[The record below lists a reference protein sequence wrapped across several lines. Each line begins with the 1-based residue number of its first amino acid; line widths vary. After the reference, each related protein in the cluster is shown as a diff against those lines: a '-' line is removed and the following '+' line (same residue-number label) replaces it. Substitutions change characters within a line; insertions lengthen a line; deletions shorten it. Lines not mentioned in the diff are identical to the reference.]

1 MHSMTGFGRAEHAT
15 STLAARVEA
24 SSVNRKQGEIVVQ
37 LPRCYNELEADIRK
51 LALEKLSRGRVSIS
65 IQIEQSEGATS
76 PIQINTQR
84 ARALEAAFTELS
96 TAIDRPVQPSSADF
110 LRTPEILSFDQEQ
123 ASAEEAIAAVIPAV
137 TEALD
142 NMIAMRASE
151 GKHLHD
157 DTKSRLTI
165 LEKITSQIS
174 THAPSVVQ
182 RYREQ
187 LHRRLNESGL
197 EIDLND
203 DRLLKEIGLFAERC
217 DISEEITR
225 LHSHFEKFHEY
236 LAKDEPIGRPLDFL
250 CQELNREFNTI
261 GSKANDAT
269 LAQHIVN
276 AKTELEKVREQVQNV
291 E

>member
-1 MHSMTGFGRAEHAT
+1 MTGFGRAEHAT

-37 LPRCYNELEADIRK
+37 LPRAYAELEAGIRK
-51 LALEKLSRGRVSIS
+51 EALSKLSRGRVSIS
-65 IQIEQSEGATS
+65 IQIEQAEGATD
-76 PIQINTQR
+76 QVRINSKR
-84 ARALEAAFTELS
+84 ARALEAAFIELS
-96 TAIDRPVQPSSADF
+96 DAIDRPVQATSADF
-110 LRTPEILSFDQEQ
+110 LRTPDILVFDQES
-123 ASAEEAIAAVIPAV
+123 ASAEEAIKAVLPAV
-137 TEALD
+137 QEALD
-142 NMIAMRASE
+142 SMIAMRASE

-157 DTKSRLTI
+157 DIESRLTV
-165 LEKITSQIS
+165 LEKTASAIIEHS
-174 THAPSVVQ
+174 PSVVQ
-182 RYREQ
+182 HYREQ

-203 DRLLKEIGLFAERC
+203 DRLLKEIGLFADRC

-225 LHSHFEKFHEY
+225 LRSHFEKFREY
-236 LAKDEPIGRPLDFL
+236 LAADEPVGRPLDFL

-276 AKTELEKVREQVQNV
+276 AKTELEKIREQVQNV